1 MTSIQAGDLTPEAF
15 HGDLTELGWRG
26 HFQRDDPPVVALR
39 DQLIANA
46 GLPDIE
52 LVDPSVPGYAQR
64 AAQLL
69 ERDGVRQQPAPA
81 PEMLPSAARLTR
93 GAWCSTWW

>member
-15 HGDLTELGWRG
+15 HGDLSELGWRG
-26 HFQRDDPPVVALR
+26 QFQRDDPPVVALR
-39 DQLIANA
+39 EQLLENA
-46 GLPDIE
+46 GIRDIE
-52 LVDPSVPGYAQR
+52 VVDPAVPGYAQR

-81 PEMLPSAARLTR
+81 PQMLPSPAVDRLL
-93 GAWCSTWW
+93 G

>member
-15 HGDLTELGWRG
+15 HGDLSELGWRG
-26 HFQRDDPPVVALR
+26 QFQRDDPPVVALR
-39 DQLIANA
+39 EQLIANA
-46 GLPDIE
+46 GLPGIE

-81 PEMLPSAARLTR
+81 PRCSAEPPHVVL
-93 GAWCSTWW
+93 STWL